1 MHGGRRVGAGRKP
14 VDTDLEEVEKLC
26 GLQCTDEDLAG
37 FLGVNVRTIERR
49 RRRYASFAA
58 AMERGRAKGRIS
70 VRRGIFVQAT
80 QGKTAALIFLAKN
93 LPGYRDARSN
103 EPGVPN
109 AGPDTPKRFSGEYI
123 DLLQLHRE
131 VTMADVP
138 ATDDPKAGRS
148 RKRDVKPHPCSSEG
162 RA

>member
-14 VDTDLEEVEKLC
+14 VDIDLEEVEKLC

-80 QGKTAALIFLAKN
+80 QGKTAALIFWRRTCRVTETPAATNPACRMQVPTLRRGLAVN
-93 LPGYRDARSN
+93 TS
-103 EPGVPN
+103 
-109 AGPDTPKRFSGEYI
+109 TC
-123 DLLQLHRE
+123 
-131 VTMADVP
+131 
-138 ATDDPKAGRS
+138 
-148 RKRDVKPHPCSSEG
+148 CSCIG
-162 RA
+162 K